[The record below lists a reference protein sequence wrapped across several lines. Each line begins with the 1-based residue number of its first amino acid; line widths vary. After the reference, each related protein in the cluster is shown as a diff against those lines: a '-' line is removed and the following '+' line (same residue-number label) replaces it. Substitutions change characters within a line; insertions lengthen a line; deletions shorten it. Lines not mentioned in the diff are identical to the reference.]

1 MSDRKGK
8 EREPVDWLEL
18 SVAAINKHTTSP
30 EFTAK
35 YKAWLELREAD
46 LNDFEKS
53 ELATIRAEEAAK
65 QAVGNR

>member
-1 MSDRKGK
+1 MSDSKGK
-8 EREPVDWLEL
+8 KREPVDWAAL

-30 EFTAK
+30 EFVAK

-46 LNDFEKS
+46 LNDFEKK

-65 QAVGNR
+65 QAVAKR